1 MYDNCMHT
9 MTAKQNENGN
19 LALKV
24 FQRLARLKQLLEN
37 GQSLLVGEHI
47 AGLNV
52 QDGGK
57 NAAMRQT

>member
-1 MYDNCMHT
+1 
-9 MTAKQNENGN
+9 
-19 LALKV
+19 LKV

-47 AGLNV
+47 ASLNV